1 MHKVYSQ
8 NRQLTKGKT
17 RVANRHIKRWLTLLI
32 FREIKIK
39 ITVRDQN
46 ILVQLTEIKKSD
58 NTKCLWA
65 CGGKEEFLCIAGG
78 SVNWNHFL
86 KSNVMTS
93 FDSIY
98 IYILTTQQPHPWV
111 YILGNL
117 SIVLKWNPYED
128 IYHRIIC
135 FSKNQLCKRLEA
147 IYAFELWG

>member
-1 MHKVYSQ
+1 M
-8 NRQLTKGKT
+8 
-17 RVANRHIKRWLTLLI
+17 TLLI
-32 FREIKIK
+32 FREIQIK
-39 ITVRDQN
+39 IAVRYQN
-46 ILVQLTEIKKSD
+46 ILIQLTEIKKSD
-58 NTKCLWA
+58 NTKCLWV
-65 CGGKEEFLCIAGG
+65 CGGKEEFLCIAGR

-93 FDSIY
+93 FDSNY
-98 IYILTTQQPHPWV
+98 IYIPTTQQPHPWV